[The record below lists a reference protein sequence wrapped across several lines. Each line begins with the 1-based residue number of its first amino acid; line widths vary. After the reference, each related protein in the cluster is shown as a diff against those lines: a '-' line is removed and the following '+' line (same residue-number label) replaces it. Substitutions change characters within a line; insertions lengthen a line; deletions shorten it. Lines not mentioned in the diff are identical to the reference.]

1 MANNKTKKQCKKWTQ
16 AEDALLMRQVKAF
29 PQNLAKCFISVAV
42 QTNRSKGAVASRWY
56 TKVSKDPK
64 NIAFFTASSKHVS
77 KNRKNGAGV
86 ASNYSIWRKLLSILK
101 LIK

>member
-1 MANNKTKKQCKKWTQ
+1 MANKSKKQIKKWSQT
-16 AEDALLMRQVKAF
+16 EDDLLMRQVKAY
-29 PQNLAKCFISVAV
+29 PQNLAKCFLVVAQ
-42 QTNRSKGAVASRWY
+42 QTQRSQGAVATRWY

-64 NIAFFTASSKHVS
+64 NIAFFTASSKHIS

-86 ASNYSIWRKLLSILK
+86 PSSYSIWRKLLSILK

>member
-1 MANNKTKKQCKKWTQ
+1 MANKSKKQVKKWTQ
-16 AEDALLMRQVKAF
+16 TEDALLMRQVKAY
-29 PQNLAKCFISVAV
+29 PQNLAKCFLVVAQ
-42 QTNRSKGAVASRWY
+42 QTQRSKGAVASRWY

-64 NIAFFTASSKHVS
+64 NVAFFTASSKHVS

-86 ASNYSIWRKLLSILK
+86 ASNYSIWRKLLSVLK

>member
-1 MANNKTKKQCKKWTQ
+1 MANKTKKQIKKWSQ
-16 AEDALLMRQVKAF
+16 SEDDMLMRQVKAY
-29 PQNLAKCFISVAV
+29 PQNLAKCFLVVAQ
-42 QTNRSKGAVASRWY
+42 QTKRSKGAVASRWY

-64 NIAFFTASSKHVS
+64 NVAFFTASSKHVS

-86 ASNYSIWRKLLSILK
+86 ASNYSIWRKLLSVLK

>member
-1 MANNKTKKQCKKWTQ
+1 MANKSKKQIKKWSQ
-16 AEDALLMRQVKAF
+16 SEDDMLMRQVKAY
-29 PQNLAKCFISVAV
+29 PQNLAKCFLVVAQ
-42 QTNRSKGAVASRWY
+42 QTKRSKGAVASRWY

-64 NIAFFTASSKHVS
+64 NVAFFTASSKHVS

-86 ASNYSIWRKLLSILK
+86 ASNYSIWRKLLSVLK

>member
-1 MANNKTKKQCKKWTQ
+1 MANKSKKQIKKWSQ
-16 AEDALLMRQVKAF
+16 SEDDMLMRQVKAY
-29 PQNLAKCFISVAV
+29 PQNLAKCFLVVAQ
-42 QTNRSKGAVASRWY
+42 QTQRSQGAVANRWY

-86 ASNYSIWRKLLSILK
+86 ASNYSIWRKLLSVLK

>member
-1 MANNKTKKQCKKWTQ
+1 MANKSKKQIKKWSQ
-16 AEDALLMRQVKAF
+16 SEDDILMRQVKAY
-29 PQNLAKCFISVAV
+29 PQNLAKCFLMVAQ
-42 QTNRSKGAVASRWY
+42 QTKRSKGAVASRWY

-64 NIAFFTASSKHVS
+64 NVAFFTASSKHVS

-86 ASNYSIWRKLLSILK
+86 ASNYSIWRKLLSVLK